1 LRLRLTRIGQ
11 VRDLSDWP
19 TVVET
24 KKTPLHPLTTQRFL
38 KIGLCKLL
46 ARILGLLHKVRSLAG
61 EAYIIRLFD
70 SVTGVGR
77 RDATRTGDLAEPE
90 DRAWRV
96 VGRSPGI
103 SPIKSVAEGRLGR
116 LVDAAFEV

>member
-1 LRLRLTRIGQ
+1 MLDTHKIIGNGA
-11 VRDLSDWP
+11 VI
-19 TVVET
+19 TV
-24 KKTPLHPLTTQRFL
+24 PYTTQRFL

-61 EAYIIRLFD
+61 EAMRHIRLFD

-103 SPIKSVAEGRLGR
+103 SPIKSVAEGRL
-116 LVDAAFEV
+116 DW